1 MFFLF
6 LPSAIEPVPL
16 AIVSDNIIRALEHAS
31 GRSPRT
37 WSLDPL
43 FVATTSPN
51 QLHLHT
57 SGGRAGTIKVLDGTA
72 PSQTIEDFL
81 HGRAAMHRAPEGAG
95 CFNFITFDGA
105 SDELV
110 VESEEN
116 AFRPLYI
123 HIRPAGSVAISS
135 HVGLIAEAFRDLSV
149 NESALFQQLAVSACV
164 ADAALLDGVKRLEPG
179 AVLALNRHGSIKS
192 IGQGRTEH
200 VNQPFDEA
208 IIDRLWDLAGQ
219 AVTTSVKGN
228 TALVALSGGLDSRF
242 LALAGRREGMA
253 LATVTLGRRGW
264 IDVDLASAF
273 ASAASVSHR
282 IVEPSPDTCFDD
294 YRSTVI
300 EVEHLSDYLSPFWLG
315 HYRAFLRSIDVPVI
329 NGFLGGPISG
339 GLGNSAQNSGSKSTE
354 SVERYLDSLNRCAVR
369 WESLRR
375 VSKMDVDG
383 LRRQI
388 CAHANEL
395 TAGEARPCRHLE
407 MRFRQFGFVVLNTV
421 NLYRKYCSAV
431 APFADTRMVR
441 FFLDLPEEQLAG
453 QALYRRALSARDHTG
468 VPLAS
473 TTAQLYRPE
482 TFTNGPIAYLYSS
495 FEKIRSRMV
504 DYVLSNRSRVDHIF
518 QTDRLAME
526 IGCATVDDSGNG
538 QLTFTEAIALV
549 NAVVWLVQRGL
560 RDAE

>member
-6 LPSAIEPVPL
+6 LPSAVDPVPL
-16 AIVSDNIIRALEHAS
+16 ATVSVNVVRALEHAS

-37 WSLDPL
+37 WSLGPL
-43 FVATTSPN
+43 FVATTSPD

-57 SGGRAGTIKVLDGTA
+57 SGGRAGTIHIVDGTA
-72 PSQTIEDFL
+72 PSKTIEDFL
-81 HGRAAMHRAPEGAG
+81 HGRAGIRRASEDAG

-110 VESEEN
+110 VASDEN
-116 AFRPLYI
+116 AFRPLYF

-164 ADAALLDGVKRLEPG
+164 ADAALLKDVKRLEPG
-179 AVLALNRHGSIKS
+179 AILALDRRGSIKS
-192 IGQGRTEH
+192 IGRRRTEH
-200 VNQPFDEA
+200 VHQPLNEA
-208 IIDRLWDLAGQ
+208 TIDRLWDLAGH
-219 AVTTSVKGN
+219 AVTTSVTGKN
-228 TALVALSGGLDSRF
+228 AVVALSGGLDSRF
-242 LALAGRREGMA
+242 LTLAGRGAGLA

-315 HYRAFLRSIDVPVI
+315 HYRAFLRTIDVPVI

-339 GLGNSAQNSGSKSTE
+339 GLSNSAQDSGSEATA

-369 WESLRR
+369 WASLCR
-375 VSKMDVDG
+375 VSRIDVAG

-388 CAHANEL
+388 CAYGNGL
-395 TAGEARPCRHLE
+395 TAGEARPCRLLE

-421 NLYRKYCSAV
+421 NLYRRYCSAV
-431 APFADTRMVR
+431 APFSDTRMVR
-441 FFLDLPEEQLAG
+441 FFLDLPEEHLAG
-453 QALYRRALSARDHTG
+453 QALYRHALAARDRTG

-482 TFTNGPIAYLYSS
+482 SFTNGPITYLHSS

-504 DYVLSNRSRVDHIF
+504 DYVVSNRSRIDHIF
-518 QTDRLAME
+518 RTDRLALE
-526 IGCATVDDSGNG
+526 IGCATVDDSGSG
-538 QLTFTEAIALV
+538 QLTFTEAIALA
-549 NAVVWLVQRGL
+549 NAVVWLVQRG
-560 RDAE
+560 RRNVE